1 MQRFYNEICELVSDK
16 EKLNKKIKDLV
27 FEICVDEFKNTDD
40 KTQKSAELANE
51 FLKDLDKLEI
61 LDKQTLEITLKSIKN
76 ALISDEEHY
85 LFKLLYEFEKLKKQ
99 IGAQK
104 DEIKEISAKSFK
116 SIENSIKNTDLSKKD
131 EIMNFINDIFI
142 DELEMKGILKEVSES
157 AFVSAIEN
165 AEDVLETSYEIS
177 KNLVYHAI
185 LEGEFNKVRILGIC
199 KVIMKSAISI
209 ANESKIFADELIN
222 GAIKGAN
229 DAITKCIEK
238 FQNDLKFAP
247 DEIIENF
254 NKNKAE
260 LDTLESD
267 FISLLRSF
275 GAHVN
280 DPAKSV
286 INEILQN
293 DYDSFLAKFKR
304 VSSDFS
310 AAISQKIDEL
320 NLEDL
325 SKNISAKFDEI
336 RQEISQKSSQI
347 AQNLEIDEKIS
358 NIKKEISELEK
369 IASQNISGKV
379 KNISEKAKELG
390 TRAFNAAKN
399 SIKKK

>member
-1 MQRFYNEICELVSDK
+1 M
-16 EKLNKKIKDLV
+16 
-27 FEICVDEFKNTDD
+27 
-40 KTQKSAELANE
+40 
-51 FLKDLDKLEI
+51 
-61 LDKQTLEITLKSIKN
+61 
-76 ALISDEEHY
+76 
-85 LFKLLYEFEKLKKQ
+85 
-99 IGAQK
+99 
-104 DEIKEISAKSFK
+104 
-116 SIENSIKNTDLSKKD
+116 
-131 EIMNFINDIFI
+131 
-142 DELEMKGILKEVSES
+142 
-157 AFVSAIEN
+157 
-165 AEDVLETSYEIS
+165 
-177 KNLVYHAI
+177 
-185 LEGEFNKVRILGIC
+185 
-199 KVIMKSAISI
+199 
-209 ANESKIFADELIN
+209 
-222 GAIKGAN
+222 
-229 DAITKCIEK
+229 
-238 FQNDLKFAP
+238 KFAP